1 MSSKV
6 TWEKGLK
13 IDLNEGK
20 IFGKVTN
27 DRWGLFVANEWKRLI
42 DPYTP
47 RDTGVL
53 MGITGQTVDIL
64 PFKIHYKSNYAEDVY
79 YNRRGVKFITQGSG
93 RNPFATQEWDKAA
106 AKAGQQDKLYRIL
119 NNALQSG
126 RF

>member
-1 MSSKV
+1 MSSKI

-20 IFGKVTN
+20 ILGKVTN

-47 RDTGVL
+47 RATGQL
-53 MGITGQTVDIL
+53 MGFSSMVELL
-64 PFKIHYKSNYAEDVY
+64 PFKIHYTVDYAEDVY
-79 YNRRGVKFITQGSG
+79 YNRRNVEFVRKGAG
-93 RNPFATQEWDKAA
+93 RNLFASQEWDKAA
-106 AKAGQQDKLYRIL
+106 EKAGQKDKLYRTL